1 MCADFNLKE
10 EERSEFSPAYTA
22 SNNAAE
28 KIREVVVNTIGKPFF
43 ESSVTTALL
52 EILLIQT
59 RGEGKAHTFLYDVE
73 NSKLKDSLDEAY
85 FKASIDA
92 IFDDQ
97 GFATLSVID
106 ELYFEK
112 MIWIGEMSNDGW
124 KSCGNNDG
132 NIVWHKEYKRNL
144 RKDYIETGKGMT
156 AQEAMEAAPRKAADA
171 ARAKVAKE
179 SGTSQK
185 AAEEAGKSAEKA
197 ARAIIKKANNNGIK
211 TYKILFKQY
220 GEKLFSFFDKSK
232 YFYIL
237 LIPVALSNENKD
249 HQEKIGAVFLHIG
262 ATKEIEPETLL
273 DVYKEVI
280 LYWHYHLTG
289 QVLEKRRRAEER
301 SSGRALLYDS
311 IKGPV
316 DELTALLNEAQ
327 KPLSDL
333 TSVMSPMKQ
342 FIFSGPFLVP
352 FFNSGKATLGD
363 FGYKDPSLI
372 AKQVTTT
379 HEVSSDIEIYN
390 NLIPAI
396 LLKALGETE
405 NACDP
410 LWDYLCFFL
419 KAPRQ
424 KKSLADGI
432 IKTLPVLKK
441 DWETAKKKPE
451 DLKKAFKYT
460 KEWFNSSF
468 KDGAELPYS
477 LLGLTANILGIAINK
492 RHTLKE
498 YTFTV
503 VSRPIDTIAAINSIH
518 LEYEGIKNLILK
530 KAGDQAIL
538 ELELKKEHKMKP
550 KDAKELYESTCLAL
564 KDTYLPRGSTTSIL
578 YQLFSSSQIRNESDV
593 TKIFAWDEDTTF
605 TYKEGENGKTVFSLK
620 FTSNNKI
627 IINTSITRRDHAPD

>member
-1 MCADFNLKE
+1 MCAKVSLNEID
-10 EERSEFSPAYTA
+10 RSDIYPARYSPD
-22 SNNAAE
+22 NAAE
-28 KIREVVVNTIGKPFF
+28 NIRDVVVATIGEDVF
-43 ESSVTTALL
+43 EQTVTTALF

-59 RGEGKAHTFLYDVE
+59 NTEGQAYTLYYDNEGKPEEEIKGITTKYFDTIDRVFKVDPERAALLSDLIVD
-73 NSKLKDSLDEAY
+73 NSKVPS
-85 FKASIDA
+85 
-92 IFDDQ
+92 
-97 GFATLSVID
+97 LSVLD
-106 ELYFEK
+106 ELYFGEK
-112 MIWIGEMSNDGW
+112 IWMGDRYKETDEEAPELEGKIWYDI
-124 KSCGNNDG
+124 KSDKTLRKNYKERGRG
-132 NIVWHKEYKRNL
+132 TEVTTEQLKVYKQLFKEYGDKL
-144 RKDYIETGKGMT
+144 F
-156 AQEAMEAAPRKAADA
+156 
-171 ARAKVAKE
+171 
-179 SGTSQK
+179 
-185 AAEEAGKSAEKA
+185 EE
-197 ARAIIKKANNNGIK
+197 
-211 TYKILFKQY
+211 LFKPSQSGSY
-220 GEKLFSFFDKSK
+220 F
-232 YFYIL
+232 FYIL
-237 LIPVALSNENKD
+237 LIPVALFNNNPDER
-249 HQEKIGAVFLHIG
+249 EKIGAVFLHIG
-262 ATKEIEPETLL
+262 ATKKILREKLL
-273 DVYKEVI
+273 DVYQKVI

-289 QVLEKRRRAEER
+289 EVLEKRRREEER
-301 SSGRALLYDS
+301 SSGRAMLYDS

-352 FFNSGKATLGD
+352 FFNSGEATLGD

-372 AKQVTTT
+372 AKQVITT
-379 HEVSSDIEIYN
+379 HEVSSDVEIYK

-419 KAPRQ
+419 KVPRQ

-550 KDAKELYESTCLAL
+550 KDAKELYKSTCLAL

-605 TYKEGENGKTVFSLK
+605 TYKEGDNGKTVFSLK